1 MSKKNKVILTAG
13 FILAFVALI
22 FATKFFKNKASN
34 DEIISR
40 INIAYASDKAYVFP
54 TLVSMVSVMENS
66 KKSTECDFTILLSGE
81 ITDSDKEKFKSVEK
95 KYSNCKVNL
104 VDMSGQFDGS
114 EVRFWSKAMYYRLS
128 LPEILSNE
136 KRCIYLDGDTI
147 ARKDLSEMFNLDM
160 NDYYVA
166 GIRDSNEIINS
177 KSEHYKVLGVP
188 NLNSYVC
195 SGVLIMNLEKIR
207 NDNITA
213 VFGELVKQNDANKMF
228 KFPDQDVINKA
239 CYGHIFTMPFKYG
252 ALAHTDLTV
261 PYSKSEYA
269 QWASNKKDWEEGRKD
284 PTVVHFTGTKP
295 WVEKYSDLCK
305 EWWNYAEKT
314 GFGNEIKNAY
324 PNVK

>member
-1 MSKKNKVILTAG
+1 MSKKRKVILTVG

-22 FATKFFKNKASN
+22 FATKFFKN
-34 DEIISR
+34 DEIPSKV
-40 INIAYASDKAYVFP
+40 NIAYASDKAYVYP
-54 TLVSMVSVMENS
+54 TLISMVSVMENA
-66 KKSTECDFTILLSGE
+66 KKSTECDFTVLLSGE
-81 ITDSDKEKFKSVEK
+81 ITDGEKEKFKSVEK

-104 VDMSGQFDGS
+104 VDMSGQFDSS
-114 EVRFWSKAMYYRLS
+114 EVRFWSRAMYYRLS
-128 LPEILSNE
+128 LPEILSDE

-147 ARKDLSEMFNLDM
+147 VRKDLTEMFNLNM

-166 GIRDSNEIINS
+166 GIRDFNEIINS
-177 KSEHYKVLGVP
+177 TSEHYKVLGIP

-213 VFGELVKQNDANKMF
+213 VFGDLVKQNDTNKTF

-252 ALAHTDLTV
+252 ALAHTDLTT
-261 PYSKSEYA
+261 PYEKNEYA
-269 QWASNKKDWEEGRKD
+269 KWASNKKDWEEGRKD

-295 WVEKYSDLCK
+295 WVQVYSGLCK

-324 PNVK
+324 PDVK